1 MKHKLQVGRT
11 SLQLLPVPIYTH
23 LYHTQ
28 GCTRLVILW
37 NDWMSKLKF
46 DPQKSGINQD
56 SFFLSTD
63 FSFKKVLLPFAF
75 AKVHFRFLYTT
86 RAMFPKHDLFSG
98 TQGHLLKT

>member
-1 MKHKLQVGRT
+1 
-11 SLQLLPVPIYTH
+11 
-23 LYHTQ
+23 
-28 GCTRLVILW
+28 
-37 NDWMSKLKF
+37 MSKLKF
-46 DPQKSGINQD
+46 DLQKSSINQD

-98 TQGHLLKT
+98 TLTKDIGKLDPSKGIVNQKLQDVII